1 MSDMN
6 LHPALAAL
14 NGEQRERML
23 QRTRIR
29 QLAPGQLLFQQGE
42 PAKRFYIVRSGHVKL
57 FRISPQGQE
66 KVIEII
72 TPGQSFA
79 EAALFTEK
87 PVYPVCATAL
97 EDTVVEGFDGEL
109 LRSIIDESPATALEM
124 LRTLSIRQHKL
135 IGEIEALSLQ
145 NATLR
150 VACYLLRAVEE
161 GDGGADIRLVSQ
173 KKTIASRLSTQPET
187 LSRILTALDRAGIVK
202 IDGPTVTLLDPEALR
217 AVASGERPVS
227 V

>member
-29 QLAPGQLLFQQGE
+29 ELAPGQLLFQQGE

-150 VACYLLRAVEE
+150 VASYLLRAVEE

-187 LSRILTALDRAGIVK
+187 LSRIFTALDRAGIVK
-202 IDGPTVTLLDPEALR
+202 IDGANVTLLDSEALR
-217 AVASGERPVS
+217 AVASGERPIS

>member
-29 QLAPGQLLFQQGE
+29 ELAPGQLLFQQGE

-150 VACYLLRAVEE
+150 VACYLLRAAEE